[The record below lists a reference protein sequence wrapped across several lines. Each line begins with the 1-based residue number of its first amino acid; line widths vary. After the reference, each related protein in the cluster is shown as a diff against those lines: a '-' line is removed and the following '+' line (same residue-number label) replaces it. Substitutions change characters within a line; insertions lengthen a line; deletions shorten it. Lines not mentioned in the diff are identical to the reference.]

1 MSRSY
6 SIESGAIVNV
16 PIIVDAPADPTS
28 GAVSFSIVA
37 RSETNAGAFTAGTW
51 VSGSWNATKLEA
63 IALTPTVGA
72 TGATLELAEGKY
84 KVYTKDVVG
93 SETPITLTGVLTV
106 T

>member
-16 PIIVDAPADPTS
+16 PIKVDAPADPTG

-37 RSETNAGAFTAGTW
+37 TSETDAGAFTAGTW
-51 VSGSWNATKLEA
+51 VAASWDATKLEA
-63 IALTPTVGA
+63 IALTPLVGA
-72 TGATLELAEGKY
+72 SGAALVLTEGKY

-106 T
+106 A

>member
-37 RSETNAGAFTAGTW
+37 TSETSAGALTAGTW
-51 VSGSWNATKLEA
+51 VAASWDAVKKEAT
-63 IALTPTVGA
+63 ALTPLIGA
-72 TGATLELAEGKY
+72 TGAVLVLTEGRY
-84 KVYTKDVVG
+84 KVFTGDVVG

-106 T
+106 A